1 MGGGECVLHKVDE
14 SPMHEEASLNAAKTI
29 PRKRIKRDTARSRA
43 GQRDGPG
50 GQINHL
56 SDRLIISAGWYGK
69 VERGQT
75 RESAGL
81 VNAKTLAD
89 ECRPLERGYSV

>member
-56 SDRLIISAGWYGK
+56 SDRLIISAGW
-69 VERGQT
+69 
-75 RESAGL
+75 
-81 VNAKTLAD
+81 
-89 ECRPLERGYSV
+89 